1 MDGNLDEHLHVL
13 CCGFGSL
20 SSAYDGAALGCSKE
34 SRKGGSAGVRKLLQ
48 IVEILQHGSGKGLES
63 VQKYELMLT

>member
-20 SSAYDGAALGCSKE
+20 SSAYDGAALGCSEE
-34 SRKGGSAGVRKLLQ
+34 SCKGGSEGVRKLQQ
-48 IVEILQHGSGKGLES
+48 IVEILQHGSGSGLES
-63 VQKYELMLT
+63 VEKYGLMLS